1 MIEKFGRREYWEKS
15 QTTSRPYEA
24 YEYFLDLK
32 KGELQG
38 KDILDLGSG
47 EKEEF
52 KKGVEK
58 RGIEAQVFSV
68 NPKLGPDTPES
79 ELARKK
85 SSGEKVVAGIAQEMP
100 FKDKKFDLIVSLDAV
115 PLYLP
120 SRESDSEYMQAFKE
134 MDRVLSDG
142 GIIKIYPVNKRDYDN
157 NGQALLKKPLEYF
170 SDKGYKITWK
180 EFKLDK
186 ELMEKYL
193 TTGGWQLILK
203 KPER

>member
-1 MIEKFGRREYWEKS
+1 MIEEFGRREYWEKS
-15 QTTSRPYEA
+15 QITSRPYEA
-24 YEYFLDLK
+24 YAYFLDLK
-32 KGELQG
+32 KEELQG

-52 KKGVEK
+52 KKGVEE
-58 RGIEAQVFSV
+58 RGIEARVFSV
-68 NPKLGPDTPES
+68 NPMLGPDTPES

-85 SSGEKVVAGIAQEMP
+85 SSREKVVAGIAQEMP

-115 PLYLP
+115 PLYLH
-120 SRESDSEYMQAFKE
+120 SREGDSEYMQAFKE
-134 MDRVLSDG
+134 MDRVLNDG

-157 NGQALLKKPLEYF
+157 NGQALLKKPLKYL
-170 SDKGYKITWK
+170 SDKDYKITWK

-193 TTGGWQLILK
+193 TTGGWQLILE